1 MLNEWL
7 QNSMKTHHSY
17 LLAIDLG
24 KESSVALLGERTG
37 KIVKSPW
44 KFSHCL
50 EDYQQLIQGLDPKQ
64 TLVGFEATGHYWL
77 SLYDFLTKR
86 GFEIVVLNP
95 LQVKSFRN
103 SGIRG
108 QKTDKIDAK
117 LILDILLFSDRPLIS
132 ERDPVKVIELRNLC
146 RLRVSLSQEKINLS
160 NKLIGILDIVFP
172 EYQKILSPKRVASLA
187 LLKKYPLPEKIA
199 SLPLPQLT
207 RILKEASRRKKAV
220 KWAKEIQEKA
230 RQSIGAKLG
239 FNSFGL
245 EVKIVV
251 QRINQV
257 AKQIKR
263 LDREIKKIFNRFPE
277 SKNLLTI
284 PGISHITGAT
294 ILAEIGNI
302 EKFRSKDGADKLVAW
317 AGLDPRVK
325 QSGKYTSI
333 SKMSKRG
340 SPFLRSALW
349 QSAISAER
357 VDPGFKNIYLTHKK
371 RGKHHKVCRSY
382 VAKKLARVVYSV
394 LANNQPYHPL
404 LSSH

>member
-1 MLNEWL
+1 
-7 QNSMKTHHSY
+7 MKTNHSY
-17 LLAIDLG
+17 FLAIDLG
-24 KESSVALLGERTG
+24 KEVSVALLGERSG
-37 KIVKSPW
+37 KVIKSPW

-50 EDYQQLIQGLDPKQ
+50 EDYQQLIAGLNPLQ

-77 SLYDFLTKR
+77 PLYEFLVKR

-132 ERDPVKVIELRNLC
+132 ARDPLKVIELRNLC
-146 RLRVSLSQEKINLS
+146 RLRASLSQEKINLS

-172 EYQKILSPKRVASLA
+172 EYQKILSPKRAASLA
-187 LLKKYPLPEKIA
+187 LLKKYSLPEEIA
-199 SLPLPQLT
+199 SLPLPKLT
-207 RILKEASRRKKAV
+207 QILKEASRRKRAED
-220 KWAKEIQEKA
+220 WAKEIKEKA
-230 RQSIGAKLG
+230 EQSIGAKLG

-245 EVKIVV
+245 EIKIIV

-257 AKQIKR
+257 AKQIKK
-263 LDREIKKIFNRFPE
+263 LDQEIKKIFKDLPE

-284 PGISHITGAT
+284 PGLGQITGAT

-302 EKFRSKDGADKLVAW
+302 EKFRSKDGADKLVAF
-317 AGLDPRVK
+317 AGLDPKVK
-325 QSGKYTSI
+325 QSGKYTGHP
-333 SKMSKRG
+333 KMSKRG

-349 QSAISAER
+349 QAAISAER
-357 VDPGFKNIYLTHKK
+357 SDSGFKHIYLQHKRK
-371 RGKHHKVCRSY
+371 GKHHQVCLSY

-404 LSSH
+404 PSNH